1 MANQLEPIKEVL
13 GELFGLLEA
22 QETNSAAILQFLK
35 DAGLATDEKLAP
47 YLEQAGNASSVKW
60 RAARMR
66 MEFLL
71 SPVQKQTAEPEA
83 KAEKEKSQEAG
94 EAGRSAQSK
103 DAKEVNDPKEIK
115 DPKETKD
122 TVAQAQ
128 ALQGK
133 AEPSG
138 KTETEESANGKAASQ
153 KPTSQNSDYD
163 SDAPKGDKPDAE
175 KQAAPNSSAGQED
188 TKVKSTHP

>member
-1 MANQLEPIKEVL
+1 MATQLEPIKEVL

-71 SPVQKQTAEPEA
+71 SPVQKPTAEPEA
-83 KAEKEKSQEAG
+83 KAEKEKSKEAG
-94 EAGRSAQSK
+94 EAEPGAATK
-103 DAKEVNDPKEIK
+103 ATKGAKEPAV
-115 DPKETKD
+115 
-122 TVAQAQ
+122 QAQ
-128 ALQGK
+128 ALQGEGNGAGK
-133 AEPSG
+133 PEAEKPASENLIAG
-138 KTETEESANGKAASQ
+138 NGAAKSE
-153 KPTSQNSDYD
+153 KP
-163 SDAPKGDKPDAE
+163 AAE
-175 KQAAPNSSAGQED
+175 KQAAPADSGGTAQED
-188 TKVKSTHP
+188 TKAKSTHP

>member
-1 MANQLEPIKEVL
+1 MATQLEPIKEVL

-71 SPVQKQTAEPEA
+71 SPVQKQAAEPEA
-83 KAEKEKSQEAG
+83 RAEKVKGTEAGKAEPVAQPKSAKQIQEP
-94 EAGRSAQSK
+94 
-103 DAKEVNDPKEIK
+103 N
-115 DPKETKD
+115 ETKD
-122 TVAQAQ
+122 AAVQAQ
-128 ALQGK
+128 ALQG
-133 AEPSG
+133 
-138 KTETEESANGKAASQ
+138 ETQAARKSETKRPTRE
-153 KPTSQNSDYD
+153 KPTGENLNAGNGAATSE
-163 SDAPKGDKPDAE
+163 KPDAE
-175 KQAAPNSSAGQED
+175 KQAASGDSAGTGPED
-188 TKVKSTHP
+188 TKAKSTHP

>member
-1 MANQLEPIKEVL
+1 MATQLEPIKEVL

-22 QETNSAAILQFLK
+22 QETNGTAILQFLK

-71 SPVQKQTAEPEA
+71 SPVQKQAAEPEA

-94 EAGRSAQSK
+94 EAQRSPQTKGA
-103 DAKEVNDPKEIK
+103 KEIK
-115 DPKETKD
+115 DPKESKG
-122 TVAQAQ
+122 VAAQAQ

-133 AEPSG
+133 ADSAG
-138 KTETEESANGKAASQ
+138 KTETEESANGKSASQ
-153 KPTSQNSDYD
+153 KPTSQNSGNGI
-163 SDAPKGDKPDAE
+163 DAPQGEKPDAE
-175 KQAAPNSSAGQED
+175 KQAAPAPSSSAGQEN